1 MRGILQAGI
10 GLIYPAAVLILLP
23 LTAGCSGSKGT
34 ITGKVTYQGQPVTGG
49 IVLFVSTAGKGT
61 GRSDIRSDGSYTIEN
76 MPTGM
81 AKIAVD
87 TRSAQGPAAG
97 SKGPPANMKP
107 PEGAKVPDA
116 AKKSG
121 IYGSAPRGGN
131 APPIPENFADPDKSG
146 LEYMVTGG
154 AQTHPIDL
162 K

>member
-1 MRGILQAGI
+1 MVRIFPAGRGAFFPVG
-10 GLIYPAAVLILLP
+10 VLFLLT
-23 LTAGCSGSKGT
+23 LAAGCSGSKGT
-34 ITGKVTYQGQPVTGG
+34 ITGKVTYQDQALTGG
-49 IVLFVSTAGKGT
+49 IVLFVSAAGNGT
-61 GRSDIRSDGSYTIEN
+61 RRATIGSDGSFTIEN
-76 MPTGM
+76 MPVGM

-97 SKGPPANMKP
+97 SRRPPANMTP

-131 APPIPENFADPDKSG
+131 AVPIPENYADPEKSG

-154 AQTHPIDL
+154 TQTHNIDL